1 MRSPAAERRRPTL
14 LDGAAALLVAAAAV
28 ALLFFLQPEESNFLT
43 ASVVLEG
50 ETIAEYE
57 LSTLTGPVTLV
68 VDKAPY
74 PLTIQ
79 AEPGR
84 IRIAESAC
92 PSQDCV
98 HTGWISRAGQ
108 QIICLP
114 DRLTRCA
121 VLTALALALSVA
133 EGLVP
138 LTILFPLPGLRL
150 GLANLVTVYALCRLS
165 GREALLILAARC
177 LLGALLGGNLMAL
190 AFSLTGGL
198 LAFGVMALLLRCSF
212 LSLFG
217 VSIAGAAA
225 HNTGQILAAMA
236 VLGSRAPLVYLP
248 PLLLCSLVTGA
259 VTGGASMLLVH
270 RIPLPGDIKS

>member
-1 MRSPAAERRRPTL
+1 MSSSLR
-14 LDGAAALLVAAAAV
+14 
-28 ALLFFLQPEESNFLT
+28 
-43 ASVVLEG
+43 
-50 ETIAEYE
+50 
-57 LSTLTGPVTLV
+57 
-68 VDKAPY
+68 
-74 PLTIQ
+74 
-79 AEPGR
+79 
-84 IRIAESAC
+84 
-92 PSQDCV
+92 
-98 HTGWISRAGQ
+98 
-108 QIICLP
+108 
-114 DRLTRCA
+114 RLTRCA

-138 LTILFPLPGLRL
+138 LTILFPLPGLR
-150 GLANLVTVYALCRLS
+150 LANLVTVYALCRLS

>member
-1 MRSPAAERRRPTL
+1 MSSSLR
-14 LDGAAALLVAAAAV
+14 
-28 ALLFFLQPEESNFLT
+28 
-43 ASVVLEG
+43 
-50 ETIAEYE
+50 
-57 LSTLTGPVTLV
+57 
-68 VDKAPY
+68 
-74 PLTIQ
+74 
-79 AEPGR
+79 
-84 IRIAESAC
+84 
-92 PSQDCV
+92 
-98 HTGWISRAGQ
+98 
-108 QIICLP
+108 
-114 DRLTRCA
+114 RLTRCA

-236 VLGSRAPLVYLP
+236 VLAAGPRWCTCRPCCSAPWSP
-248 PLLLCSLVTGA
+248 GPSPAARPCCWFTGFPFRVT
-259 VTGGASMLLVH
+259 
-270 RIPLPGDIKS
+270 

>member
-1 MRSPAAERRRPTL
+1 MSSSLR
-14 LDGAAALLVAAAAV
+14 
-28 ALLFFLQPEESNFLT
+28 
-43 ASVVLEG
+43 
-50 ETIAEYE
+50 
-57 LSTLTGPVTLV
+57 
-68 VDKAPY
+68 
-74 PLTIQ
+74 
-79 AEPGR
+79 
-84 IRIAESAC
+84 
-92 PSQDCV
+92 
-98 HTGWISRAGQ
+98 
-108 QIICLP
+108 
-114 DRLTRCA
+114 RLTRCA

-198 LAFGVMALLLRCSF
+198 LALGVMALLLRCSF

-225 HNTGQILAAMA
+225 HNTGRFWPPWQYWAA
-236 VLGSRAPLVYLP
+236 GPRWCTCRPCCFAPWSP
-248 PLLLCSLVTGA
+248 GPSPAARPCCWFTGFPFRVT
-259 VTGGASMLLVH
+259 
-270 RIPLPGDIKS
+270 